1 VNSRTRLILIGLSV
15 AAALFFLWPTYQY
28 YQMDTERSA
37 LLSDSVA
44 LRRWDSLNKNDYR
57 KVGAKR
63 LKLGLDLRGG
73 MYITM
78 EVDAPALLL
87 ESAQRE
93 SVDETFQKVIDATR
107 TEAATSDEQVIEIFR
122 RNFAQIAGSQGRS
135 LLNYYDFGDLGSNV
149 NDEAIIGRL
158 SKNIDDAVD
167 QAVEVIRQR
176 IDKFGVS
183 EVTIQKVGGRRVII
197 ELPGVTDEAEI
208 RSLLSTTARLEFKLV
223 KNNADAA
230 NLFRRIDDQ
239 LAGKVSTADTTKKVD
254 TAGGRDT
261 TNVAKADTTGGKDS
275 VPTTAKA
282 DTAGGKDS
290 VPPVAKNDTTPK
302 AADTGNPYAGLS
314 EEETRKAYQRDH
326 PFTSLFIS
334 RWAADEK
341 SQGQDIAF
349 IQPAGAY
356 PAGEYYFSVPGN
368 RRADVMALLHRPDIR
383 SMFPDD
389 IIVAFSAAPEAVD
402 PSNPDNSLYA
412 MYVLTRDP
420 ELTGEVV
427 TDART
432 DFDPATGRPSVS
444 MQMSADGAAQWG
456 EITGRNLKKRVAIV
470 LDSNVY
476 SAPVVQ
482 SKITGGSSQIT
493 GSSDVKEANLLAVV
507 LKAGALKAPIK
518 IIEERIVGASLGEDS
533 IEKGMFAMLLGAAVV
548 MIFMVMYYSFGGV
561 IADLAVLLNLLL
573 TIAILA
579 AFGATL
585 TLPGIG
591 GLVLTIAMAV
601 DGNILIYE
609 RIREELANGKSLKT
623 ALQLGYEKAFAA
635 IIDTHVTT
643 FMTGAILYFFG
654 SGPIRGFAV
663 TLMIGIAATLFTAVF
678 CTRTVFQLMVNRGT
692 TNINFGQPKAQERP
706 VTV

>member
-1 VNSRTRLILIGLSV
+1 MENERT
-15 AAALFFLWPTYQY
+15 
-28 YQMDTERSA
+28 A
-37 LLSDSVA
+37 LLSDTTR
-44 LRRWDSLNKNDYR
+44 LKQWDSLNKADFR
-57 KVGAKR
+57 DIGAKR

-73 MYITM
+73 IYITM

-93 SVDETFQKVIDATR
+93 AVDETFIKVIDATR
-107 TEAATSDEQVIEIFR
+107 AEAANSDEQVIEIFR
-122 RNFAQIAGSQGRS
+122 RNFAKFAGSQGKS
-135 LLNYYDFGDLGSNV
+135 LLNYYDFGDLGANV
-149 NDEAIIGRL
+149 TEDAIISKL

-167 QAVEVIRQR
+167 QAVEVITQR
-176 IDKFGVS
+176 INKYGVA
-183 EVTIQKVGGRRVII
+183 EVTIQKVGGRRLII
-197 ELPGVTDEAEI
+197 ELPGVTDENEI
-208 RSLLSTTARLEFKLV
+208 HSLLQTTARLEFKLV

-239 LAGKVSTADTTKKVD
+239 LAGKVNTGDTTTRSDTLAKRDTTIAKVD
-254 TAGGRDT
+254 TNKKKAPDST
-261 TNVAKADTTGGKDS
+261 IAKADS
-275 VPTTAKA
+275 
-282 DTAGGKDS
+282 AGGKDS
-290 VPPVAKNDTTPK
+290 VPAVAKTDTGAAKNDTS
-302 AADTGNPYAGLS
+302 NPYAGLS
-314 EEETRKAYQRDH
+314 EEETRKAYKRDH

-334 RWAADEK
+334 RYSQDEK
-341 SQGQDIAF
+341 SNPQEIPF
-349 IQPAGAY
+349 IQQAGSY
-356 PAGEYYFSVPGN
+356 PAGEYYFSVPSGF
-368 RRADVMALLHRPDIR
+368 RDDIVALLNRPDVHSI
-383 SMFPDD
+383 FPDD
-389 IIVAFSAAPEAVD
+389 LIIAFGASPEAVD
-402 PSNPDNSLYA
+402 PSNPDNSLYS

-427 TDART
+427 SDART
-432 DFDPATGRPSVS
+432 DFDPTTNRPSVS
-444 MQMSADGAAQWG
+444 MSMTAEGADQWA

-518 IIEERIVGASLGEDS
+518 IIEERVIGASLGADS
-533 IEKGMFAMLLGAAVV
+533 IRQGMFAMLFGAAIV
-548 MIFMVMYYSFGGV
+548 MLFMAIYYGFGGI
-561 IADLAVLLNLLL
+561 IADIAVMLNLLI
-573 TIAILA
+573 TFAILA

-609 RIREELANGKSLKT
+609 RIREELASGKSLKS

-643 FMTGAILYFFG
+643 FMTGAILYYFG

-678 CTRTVFQLMVNRGT
+678 CTRTIFMLMVDRGT
-692 TNINFGQPKAQERP
+692 TSINFGQPKAQERP
-706 VTV
+706 ATV